1 MRLAR
6 VMRRRRAFRVHQ
18 PKITEDSVVMEIVS
32 YFAFQGIRLHRIVER
47 IPTRDGFG
55 RVKGR
60 TSTPGMPDLVGYIRA
75 GKFDRVKPEPVY
87 IEAKKPGGERRPR
100 QEFFIRDLKE
110 DGVIAFFAKSLDEA
124 VDEMRRAGVPMEKL
138 WKAEPA
144 SKSNGQK

>member
-47 IPTRDGFG
+47 IPSRDEWG

-75 GKFDRVKPEPVY
+75 GKFGRTKPEPIY

-100 QEFFIRDLKE
+100 QKLFIRDLRE
-110 DGVIAFFAKSLDEA
+110 DGVIAFFADSLDTA

-138 WKAEPA
+138 WE
-144 SKSNGQK
+144 GQGGKKP